1 MNQFKNVKVLTAAAM
16 LAAIAVVLG
25 FFKIPLTPTIEIR
38 FAQIPI
44 AIASGLFGPFVGA
57 IVGVVSDIGGYI
69 LKPTG
74 PFFPGFTISAALS
87 GVIFGLFLYKKPFT
101 LPRIALAML
110 VKTILVGL
118 FLNSWWLSILYKKGF
133 AILVGGRIVK
143 EMVLL
148 PIFILLLYFLL
159 KFIEKSGVW
168 KRNTDKGM

>member
-1 MNQFKNVKVLTAAAM
+1 MKQLKDVRVLTTAAM

-57 IVGVVSDIGGYI
+57 VVGVISDIGGYI

-74 PFFPGFTISAALS
+74 PFFPGFTISAAIS
-87 GVIFGLFLYKKPFT
+87 GILFGVFLYKKPIT
-101 LPRIALAML
+101 LLRVAVAMG
-110 VKTILVGL
+110 VKTVIVGL
-118 FLNSWWLSILYKKGF
+118 LLNSWWLSILYKKGF
-133 AILVGGRIVK
+133 SVLLVGRVTK
-143 EMVLL
+143 EIILL

-159 KFIEKSGVW
+159 KFIEKTGLW
-168 KRNTDKGM
+168 KKERVS